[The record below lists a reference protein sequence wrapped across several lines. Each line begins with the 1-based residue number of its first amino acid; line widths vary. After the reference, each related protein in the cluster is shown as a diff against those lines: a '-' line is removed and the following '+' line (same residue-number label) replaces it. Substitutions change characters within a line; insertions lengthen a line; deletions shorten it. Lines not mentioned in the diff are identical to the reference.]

1 MSLPSLAIIV
11 PCYNEQEVLPE
22 TVKQLLAQL
31 TRLQDKNKVSD
42 QSLIY
47 FIDDG
52 SDDHTWQLLCDYTQ
66 EHPGRI
72 AAIKLSR
79 NKGHQNALL
88 AGLMSCKEDITISID
103 ADLQDGPENIEAMV
117 DAYHEGSDVVY
128 GVRTRRET
136 DTPFKRFSAET
147 YYYLMRKMG
156 VDLIFN
162 HADFRLMSRR
172 AVEALREYRES
183 QLFLRGIVRELGFN
197 EATVEYERLT
207 REAGTSKY
215 PLRKM
220 LSFAWSGITSFSTAP
235 LRAITLMGMAASG
248 LSLVFLFWVLYIR
261 LFTDNAMP
269 GWTSTLLPLVFI
281 GSVQLVSLGII
292 GEYLGK
298 LYQEIKRR
306 PHYHISEVR
315 HQAPEINPR

>member
-22 TVKQLLAQL
+22 TVKQLLTQL
-31 TRLQDKNKVSD
+31 TLLQDKNKVSD

>member
-281 GSVQLVSLGII
+281 GSVQPVSLGII

>member
-22 TVKQLLAQL
+22 TVKQLLTQL
-31 TRLQDKNKVSD
+31 TLLQDKNKVSD

-306 PHYHISEVR
+306 PHYHISEIR